1 MTVIKQRMLS
11 KTNFY
16 KLQLALYIRKK
27 KTKLEM
33 NELVL
38 RQRRTI
44 VNVQY
49 GKKEWGRRKMET
61 QAVDCCLPSRN
72 NLRY

>member
-49 GKKEWGRRKMET
+49 GKKRMGKKK
-61 QAVDCCLPSRN
+61 DGNPSG
-72 NLRY
+72 